1 MENRREKKGESVI
14 RDPNRIKS
22 FCDYLATVWET
33 YFPDWRFGQL
43 IENII
48 DWENTSP
55 FYLEESDWIDLI
67 NRFVGEF
74 GASSYTTGVI
84 TNEN

>member
-1 MENRREKKGESVI
+1 M

-22 FCDYLATVWET
+22 FCDYLATVWKT

-43 IENII
+43 LENIV
-48 DWENTSP
+48 DWVYAHSNVSP

-67 NRFVGEF
+67 NGFVREF
-74 GASSYTTGVI
+74 GALSYATGVL
-84 TNEN
+84 TNETRI